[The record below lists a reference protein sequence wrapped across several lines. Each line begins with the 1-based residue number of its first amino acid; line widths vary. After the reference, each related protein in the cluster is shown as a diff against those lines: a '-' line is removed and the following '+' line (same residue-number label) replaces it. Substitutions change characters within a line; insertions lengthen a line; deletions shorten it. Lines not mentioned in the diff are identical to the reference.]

1 MATYT
6 WLFTPG
12 LFTPGLSFLES
23 NSNVN
28 CASDPAATS
37 DTNATALTK
46 TQCTGQAPLALHMDS
61 LLAPPTES
69 VPLEASCTTADG
81 HWVRPQSTEAGQRL
95 DRTHQALL
103 STAHLYFSS
112 GSETP
117 AGVSPQEGS
126 SHLATCHSTS
136 VTKAHVEEDPYAPK
150 SKEGEGIGQFSS
162 SL

>member
-1 MATYT
+1 MVVHTRPVHARPVFFRVQQQCQLCFGYRCYLPT
-6 WLFTPG
+6 
-12 LFTPGLSFLES
+12 
-23 NSNVN
+23 
-28 CASDPAATS
+28 
-37 DTNATALTK
+37 LTK

-95 DRTHQALL
+95 DRTHKALL

-126 SHLATCHSTS
+126 SHLATCHSTL
-136 VTKAHVEEDPYAPK
+136 VTKAHVEEDPCAPK
-150 SKEGEGIGQFSS
+150 SKEGEGMGQFSS